1 MNAAIT
7 LPIDEA
13 QALAERL
20 LKRQGFAEPHAQA
33 IARTVVAGQR
43 DECFSHG
50 LYRLLGCV
58 HTLKAGKVSPSA
70 QPDLHDQ
77 SPAIVRVD
85 AGGAFSQLAYELGR
99 PVLVEKARSQ
109 GIAGL
114 AINHCVHFSA
124 LWIEIE
130 ALTQAGLVAFACTP
144 SHAWVAPAGGTSPLL
159 GTNPMAF
166 GWPRGDDTPPYLFD
180 FATSAIARGDIE
192 LARRE
197 GRAVPEEWGI
207 DGEGNP
213 TSDPATILDEGAM
226 QPFGGHKGSALAT
239 MVELLAGPLIGDLT
253 SHESMAFDDGAGGL
267 PYHGEIILAFDP
279 KRWLGD
285 GYQASMQRAE
295 GLFERMAAQGARLPS
310 QRRYQARKR
319 SLANGLRVAK
329 PLYDELLAL
338 ANGNA

>member
-1 MNAAIT
+1 MAADVM

-20 LKRQGFAEPHAQA
+20 LTRQGFDQAHAAA

-58 HTLKAGKVSPSA
+58 KTLKAGKVSPSA
-70 QPDLHDQ
+70 RPELHDQ

-85 AGGAFSQLAYELGR
+85 AGGGFSQLAYELGR
-99 PVLVEKARSQ
+99 PALMEKARSQ
-109 GIAGL
+109 GLAGL

-144 SHAWVAPAGGTSPLL
+144 SHAWVAPAGGSVPLL

-192 LARRE
+192 LAQRE
-197 GRAVPEEWGI
+197 GREVPAEWGV

-213 TSDPATILDEGAM
+213 STDPSTILDEGAM
-226 QPFGGHKGSALAT
+226 CTFGGHKGSALST

-253 SHESMAFDDGAGGL
+253 SQESMDHDAGAGGL

-279 KRWLGD
+279 KRWLGE
-285 GYQASMQRAE
+285 GYRASMQRAE
-295 GLFERMAAQGARLPS
+295 GLFEQMTAQGARLPS
-310 QRRYQARKR
+310 QRRYQARQR
-319 SLANGLRVAK
+319 SLAQGLRVAQ
-329 PLYDELLAL
+329 PLYQELLAL
-338 ANGNA
+338 ANGDD